1 MRVKTAD
8 NTKLEG
14 TTDTEEDW
22 SITWEDLHDLEECSN
37 RNRME
42 FCSE

>member
-1 MRVKTAD
+1 MKSAD

-22 SITWEDLHDLEECSN
+22 GMVQEDLHAIEDCSN

-42 FCSE
+42 FHGK